1 MILVGGYFLSM
12 VGGAAGLVT
21 IYLCEGGGFG
31 GFLGVNCFCMFAQ
44 IFEVWN
50 CIGVGNLR

>member
-44 IFEVWN
+44 FFEVWN